1 MKVCSFVS
9 LRYLVSYS
17 VIIEGEDYTHT
28 SEQFSIAGNQTNVS
42 ISIPIMNDDLAE
54 GLETIGGRLEIINPP
69 NNSSE
74 STIITIEIIDD
85 EGIITVTVTV

>member
-9 LRYLVSYS
+9 LRYSVSYS
-17 VIIEGEDYTHT
+17 AIIEGEDYTHI
-28 SEQFSIAGNQTNVS
+28 SEQFSISGNQTNVS
-42 ISIPIMNDDLAE
+42 ISIPILNDDLAE